1 MFRCYLRDQGL
12 EGHGEQILDVTLRYV
27 LKWQNIKNIHQSG
40 SSKKLYS
47 RWVKQID
54 MNHYD
59 YKIGV
64 CIDTENGF
72 IRRFVVTPAN
82 DHDYYVWAD

>member
-40 SSKKLYS
+40 SSKKLYN
-47 RWVKQID
+47 RWVK
-54 MNHYD
+54 
-59 YKIGV
+59 
-64 CIDTENGF
+64 
-72 IRRFVVTPAN
+72 
-82 DHDYYVWAD
+82 